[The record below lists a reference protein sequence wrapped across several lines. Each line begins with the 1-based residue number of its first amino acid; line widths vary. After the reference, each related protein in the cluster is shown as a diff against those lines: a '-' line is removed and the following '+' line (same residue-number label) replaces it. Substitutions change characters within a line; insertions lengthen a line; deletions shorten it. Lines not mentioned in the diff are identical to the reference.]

1 MRCTHLAA
9 ALVLLLLPV
18 AASAQKPAPKEK
30 AAPTPG
36 VSVAFER
43 EQAVN
48 NAVKAGDVAAFNR
61 LSGGTFTY
69 IDPNGVV
76 AWTPQSS
83 QMLKDCVTKS
93 IETSDVK
100 TQQPEP
106 DIVILSYKTIIDQ
119 TCKGVK
125 SPSPVYILT
134 VWQRAATSWRIIAH
148 SETPPAPA
156 K

>member
-9 ALVLLLLPV
+9 ALVFVLLP
-18 AASAQKPAPKEK
+18 AALSAQKPAPKEK

-36 VSVAFER
+36 VSAVIER
-43 EQAVN
+43 EQAAT
-48 NAVKAGDVAAFNR
+48 NAVKTSDVAAFNR
-61 LSGGTFTY
+61 ISGGTFTY
-69 IDPNGVV
+69 VDPAGIV
-76 AWTPQSS
+76 AWTPQTS

-106 DIVILSYKTIIDQ
+106 DIVILSYRATLDQ
-119 TCKGVK
+119 ICGGVK
-125 SPSPVYILT
+125 SPSPVLILS
-134 VWQRAATSWRIIAH
+134 VWQRGPTAWRMIAH

>member
-9 ALVLLLLPV
+9 ALLLALLPAAV
-18 AASAQKPAPKEK
+18 AAQKPEPKAK

-43 EQAVN
+43 EQAIN
-48 NAVKAGDVAAFNR
+48 NAVKAGDIAAFNR

-69 IDPNGVV
+69 VDANGIV
-76 AWTPQSS
+76 AWTPKMSD
-83 QMLKDCVTKS
+83 MIKDCTTAS
-93 IETSDVK
+93 IETSEVK

-106 DIVILSYKTIIDQ
+106 DIVILSYKATVDQ

-125 SPSPVYILT
+125 SPSPVLILS
-134 VWQRAATSWRIIAH
+134 VWQRGPTAWRMIAH
-148 SETPPAPA
+148 SETPPA

>member
-9 ALVLLLLPV
+9 ALLLVLLP
-18 AASAQKPAPKEK
+18 AAAAGQKPAPKEK

-36 VSVAFER
+36 VSSAFER
-43 EQAVN
+43 EQALN

-69 IDPNGVV
+69 IDANGVV
-76 AWTPQSS
+76 AWTPESS
-83 QMLKDCVTKS
+83 KMLKDCTTGS
-93 IETSDVK
+93 IGTSDVK

-106 DIVILSYKTIIDQ
+106 DLVILSYKATVEQ

-125 SPSPVYILT
+125 APSPVYIMS
-134 VWQRAATSWRIIAH
+134 VWQRGTSGWRMIAH
-148 SETPPAPA
+148 SETPPA